1 MLGSPER
8 QSAPFSDFE
17 TGSSRGWSR
26 SADKY
31 ATRGV
36 VQSERGARRAAMRE
50 IERSDDRRYS
60 RVLEKAL
67 QVGNGL
73 QPTDSKR
80 HTGDPPDPPFSP
92 LRDGHAQV
100 PEGLWTLPSD
110 VTRQLEESPE
120 PLALIYQVTLCVP
133 LRCPSPLF

>member
-17 TGSSRGWSR
+17 AGSSRGWSR
-26 SADKY
+26 SADKCL
-31 ATRGV
+31 TRGV
-36 VQSERGARRAAMRE
+36 VQSERVARRAAMRE

-60 RVLEKAL
+60 RVLGKAL

-73 QPTDSKR
+73 QPTNSKR
-80 HTGDPPDPPFSP
+80 HTGDPDPPFSL
-92 LRDGHAQV
+92 LRDSHAQA

-133 LRCPSPLF
+133 LRYPSPLF